1 MALVTAAQKVTLYQT
16 GDLIEGASFNTL
28 LDALDKSYCHFEGGD
43 DPIQDPVYPD
53 TASGGYKGKENCGT
67 VRPANVISSSYGY
80 NEADLTPFYTARQC
94 AEYAKLGLMGV
105 TVLFSSGDNG
115 VAGNGGTCLTRNG
128 SESAQGK
135 RFNPTFP
142 STCPYVTSVG
152 ATQVNP
158 GSSVFDP
165 ESACEQYI
173 YSSGGFSNYFAT
185 PDYQKDAVQEYMENH
200 RPPYSKTTYNSTGM
214 SRGFPD
220 LSANGANYVVSV
232 DGNFS
237 LIYGTSASAPVVGA
251 ILTLVNDA
259 RLFAGKKPIGF
270 INPTI
275 YSCDFADAFHDI
287 TNGTNQGCG
296 TVGFKATEGW
306 DPVTGLGTPNFPKLV
321 EKWLALR

>member
-1 MALVTAAQKVTLYQT
+1 M
-16 GDLIEGASFNTL
+16 SFEHIFPFAKL
-28 LDALDKSYCHFEGGD
+28 RCL
-43 DPIQDPVYPD
+43 
-53 TASGGYKGKENCGT
+53 GKENCGT

-152 ATQVNP
+152 ATQGTESFSPYARWCVFISLVFSVNP

-232 DGNFS
+232 SHSHRCLLRGFLGDTYVPHRLTAIFRS
-237 LIYGTSASAPVVGA
+237 YTVHQPV
-251 ILTLVNDA
+251 L
-259 RLFAGKKPIGF
+259 RLLEP
-270 INPTI
+270 
-275 YSCDFADAFHDI
+275 S
-287 TNGTNQGCG
+287 
-296 TVGFKATEGW
+296 
-306 DPVTGLGTPNFPKLV
+306 
-321 EKWLALR
+321 